1 MSAPGASSPSYEL
14 PGRSGFPRV
23 DDYRTDIDFETEE
36 MVGGVVYKVMGAD
49 LPHAECN
56 GQLDYLLQGVAAP
69 GYAVTTDLK
78 TRHDVEDD
86 FATDSALVKKGTDPQ
101 TGTRYLE
108 EIAFEVVDKQSPS
121 IVTRKASRMIR
132 RGVRRV
138 FAVFVKKGRVKEWS
152 AATGKWVT
160 LHPTA
165 RIDDPI
171 LAEPIQVSA
180 VLDAAEADDAVARG
194 LVKKQNPEILR
205 ILRQERLDV
214 QRQAV
219 LSVLEARGLEASA
232 EVRDAVACCSDS
244 SVLDR
249 WLRAAANLD
258 DADDLPRT

>member
-1 MSAPGASSPSYEL
+1 
-14 PGRSGFPRV
+14 
-23 DDYRTDIDFETEE
+23 
-36 MVGGVVYKVMGAD
+36 
-49 LPHAECN
+49 
-56 GQLDYLLQGVAAP
+56 
-69 GYAVTTDLK
+69 
-78 TRHDVEDD
+78 
-86 FATDSALVKKGTDPQ
+86 
-101 TGTRYLE
+101 
-108 EIAFEVVDKQSPS
+108 
-121 IVTRKASRMIR
+121 
-132 RGVRRV
+132 
-138 FAVFVKKGRVKEWS
+138 
-152 AATGKWVT
+152 VT